1 MRMVFGLV
9 LVLGVAL
16 AAFAVYMAKGYVDS
30 YQARLE
36 AERAQLAKIVPTV
49 EVYVTNRQIKYGEE
63 IGKDDVRRI
72 KWPEDSLPE
81 GVFRTEEELFPK
93 GTGIPRRAT
102 RQFEKNEPVLAA
114 KVTEPGR
121 IVGITSRLSRGMRAF
136 AIKVDATSGV
146 SGFLRPGDVVD
157 VYWTG
162 RILDQNVTKLI
173 RSGLKLIAVDQKTDI
188 DQDGAVI
195 ARTVTVEVTPED
207 VAALAQAQATGRL
220 SLSLVGNAEDVVSGK
235 IEIDQDKLLGI
246 KREAV
251 VETVPDRVC
260 TIRQRKG
267 TEIVEVEINCP
278 D

>member
-9 LVLGVAL
+9 LVLGVLL
-16 AAFAVYMAKGYVDS
+16 AGFAVYMAKGYVDS

-63 IGKDDVRRI
+63 ITKDDVRMI

-81 GVFRTEEELFPK
+81 GVFRTAEELFPK
-93 GTGIPRRAT
+93 GEGIPRRAT

-162 RILDQNVTKLI
+162 RILDQQVTKLI
-173 RSGLKLIAVDQKTDI
+173 RSGLKLIAVDQKTDL
-188 DQDGAVI
+188 DQDGAVV

-207 VAALAQAQATGRL
+207 VAALAQAQATGKL
-220 SLSLVGNAEDVVSGK
+220 SLSLVGNAEDVVSDK

-246 KREAV
+246 KREVV
-251 VETVPDRVC
+251 VETAPEKVC
-260 TIRQRKG
+260 TIRQRRG
-267 TEIVEVEINCP
+267 TETIEVEIKCP
-278 D
+278 E